1 MVKIVIDTNVI
12 VSALRSKKGASYALI
27 NLLPSDKFQITI
39 SVPLYTE
46 YLDVLTRKENMTGAS
61 SKADIVAFCQYL
73 ASIACRKNIFYLW
86 RPWLRDPK
94 DDMVLEL
101 AVASNSQYIVTYN
114 IKDFK
119 HISSFGIQAIQP
131 ADFLNLIN
139 ER

>member
-1 MVKIVIDTNVI
+1 MMKIVIDTNI
-12 VSALRSKKGASYALI
+12 VLSALKSSKGASYALME
-27 NLLPSDKFQITI
+27 LLPSEKFKTVI

-46 YLDVLTRKENMTGAS
+46 YLDVLTRKENRVGTS
-61 SKADIVAFCQYL
+61 SKDDILAYCRYL
-73 ASIACRKNIFYLW
+73 VSISKRKNIFYLW

-114 IKDFK
+114 IRDFK
-119 HISSFGIQAIQP
+119 HIASFGIQAIKP
-131 ADFLNLIN
+131 ADFLKLLN